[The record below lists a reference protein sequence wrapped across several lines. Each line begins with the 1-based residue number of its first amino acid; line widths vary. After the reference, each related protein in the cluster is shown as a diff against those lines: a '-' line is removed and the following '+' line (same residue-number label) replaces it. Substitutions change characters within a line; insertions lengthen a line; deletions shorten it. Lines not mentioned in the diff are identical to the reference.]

1 MAESL
6 TYLEEFKKV
15 AENAHLSQSV
25 VDACVLIGN
34 IYNARV
40 SKVCLKFWVR

>member
-6 TYLEEFKKV
+6 ARLEEFKKV
-15 AENAHLSQSV
+15 AENAHLSRSV

-34 IYNARV
+34 IYNERV
-40 SKVCLKFWVR
+40 SKICLKFWVR